1 MSSNNFK
8 LTGIVRAIDSS
19 DYEKMGVS
27 KAAFMSQASS
37 LFPKE
42 VNVNESFDLLPVV
55 FNLGVVNKFNANGDG
70 IDTVRAAQIIKQF
83 VHKPLNIEHYKPD
96 IVGHIVNASFSDK
109 EPDYL
114 ENAVEDFLDR
124 DDPFFIS
131 VAAVIYKHVYP
142 DLSKAI
148 MKASDPEDPSYQ
160 AYSSSWEI
168 AFSKYKVCVG
178 SDLLSECEVYEEG
191 SAGYKKYDKKLKSSG
206 GKGSDKE
213 GPINR
218 LFDGKIIPVG
228 AALTENPAAQ
238 VKGVYSLVDLIEQ
251 KREEKTSNSNKKN
264 SQNEETPVNDKN
276 DNSDIMT
283 EEQFNELKKHI
294 EDQIGSFDINE
305 STAST
310 VGEKFATVLEDAAK
324 DWKSSSEAAKEKM
337 EDYKKE
343 MEDLKKQLAS
353 ANDSLV
359 ALKSDLDMR
368 KAAEKYN
375 GRMEAMAS
383 VFELNEEIEAIVA
396 KQVKDIDTDEDFEA
410 YLGEAKILF
419 ADKTKEAI
427 AAVEAAQEAEKKQEE
442 IEESTASE
450 EGEEEEGGDE
460 DGGDEEAEAEVAEE
474 KEDEGEI
481 ETSESSVSCV
491 TNNNGDDSTEENLFD
506 RLKKAGLQLENK

>member
-1 MSSNNFK
+1 MSSNKFK

-27 KAAFMSQASS
+27 KAAFISQASS

-42 VNVNESFDLLPVV
+42 VGVSESFDLLPVV

-70 IDTVRAAQIIKQF
+70 IDTVRAAQIIKKF
-83 VHKPLNIEHYKPD
+83 IHKPLNIEHYKPD

-114 ENAVEDFLDR
+114 ENSVEDFLDR

-148 MKASDPEDPSYQ
+148 MKASNPEDPSYQ

-178 SDLLSECEVYEEG
+178 SELLSECKIYEEG
-191 SAGYKKYDKKLKSSG
+191 SAEYEKYDKELKSSG
-206 GKGSDKE
+206 GKGGKKD
-213 GPINR
+213 GPVSR

-238 VKGVYSLVDLIEQ
+238 VKGVYSLVDLINKEDQ
-251 KREEKTSNSNKKN
+251 EKTSNSNKKSSEN
-264 SQNEETPVNDKN
+264 QETPVNDKN

-294 EDQIGSFDINE
+294 EDQIGAFDINE

-324 DWKSSSEAAKEKM
+324 DWKSSSEAAKERE

-343 MEDLKKQLAS
+343 MEELKKQLSS
-353 ANDSLV
+353 ATESLV
-359 ALKSDLDMR
+359 ALKSDLEMR

-383 VFELNEEIEAIVA
+383 VFELNEEVEAIVA
-396 KQVKDIDTDEDFEA
+396 KQIKDIETDEDFES
-410 YLGEAKILF
+410 YLTEAKILF
-419 ADKTKEAI
+419 ADKTKEAV
-427 AAVEAAQEAEKKQEE
+427 AAVEAAEEAEKKHDE
-442 IEESTASE
+442 IEESKASE
-450 EGEEEEGGDE
+450 QEGEAEEAEGEEEKEGGD
-460 DGGDEEAEAEVAEE
+460 
-474 KEDEGEI
+474 EI
-481 ETSESSVSCV
+481 ETSESSDSCV

-506 RLKKAGLQLENK
+506 RLKKAGLQLEN

>member
-1 MSSNNFK
+1 MSSNKFK

-27 KAAFMSQASS
+27 KAAFISQASS

-42 VNVNESFDLLPVV
+42 VDVNESFDLLPVV

-70 IDTVRAAQIIKQF
+70 IDTVRAAQIIKRF
-83 VHKPLNIEHYKPD
+83 IHKPLNIEHYKPD

-114 ENAVEDFLDR
+114 ENSVEDFLDR

-178 SDLLSECEVYEEG
+178 SELLSECEVYEEG
-191 SAGYKKYDKKLKSSG
+191 SAEYEKYDKELKSSG
-206 GKGSDKE
+206 GKGGNKGEPVS
-213 GPINR
+213 R

-238 VKGVYSLVDLIEQ
+238 VKGVYSLVDLINKED
-251 KREEKTSNSNKKN
+251 EEKTSNSNKKSSEN
-264 SQNEETPVNDKN
+264 QETPVNDKN

-294 EDQIGSFDINE
+294 EDQIGAFDINE

-324 DWKSSSEAAKEKM
+324 DWKSSSEAAKERE

-343 MEDLKKQLAS
+343 MEELKKQLAS
-353 ANDSLV
+353 ATDSLLT
-359 ALKSDLDMR
+359 LKSDLEMR

-383 VFELNEEIEAIVA
+383 VFELNEEVEAIVA
-396 KQVKDIDTDEDFEA
+396 KQIKDIDTDEDFES
-410 YLGEAKILF
+410 YLTEAKILF
-419 ADKTKEAI
+419 ADKTKESV
-427 AAVEAAQEAEKKQEE
+427 AAVEAAEEAEKKQGE
-442 IEESTASE
+442 IEESKASE
-450 EGEEEEGGDE
+450 QEGEAEEAEGEAEEAEGEEEKE
-460 DGGDEEAEAEVAEE
+460 DGD
-474 KEDEGEI
+474 EI
-481 ETSESSVSCV
+481 ETSESSDSCV

>member
-1 MSSNNFK
+1 MSNNKFK

-42 VNVNESFDLLPVV
+42 VDVSESFDLLPVV

-70 IDTVRAAQIIKQF
+70 IDTVRAAQIIKRF
-83 VHKPLNIEHYKPD
+83 IHKPLNIEHYKPD
-96 IVGHIVNASFSDK
+96 IVGHIVNASFTDK

-114 ENAVEDFLDR
+114 ENSVEDFLDR
-124 DDPFFIS
+124 EDPFFIS

-148 MKASDPEDPSYQ
+148 MKASNPEDPSYQ

-178 SDLLSECEVYEEG
+178 SKLLSECDVYEEG
-191 SAGYKKYDKKLKSSG
+191 TAEYEKYDKELKSSG
-206 GKGSDKE
+206 GKGGNKSE
-213 GPINR
+213 PVSR

-228 AALTENPAAQ
+228 AALTENPAAE
-238 VKGVYSLVDLIEQ
+238 VKGVYSLVDLINKEDQ
-251 KREEKTSNSNKKN
+251 EKTSNSNKKS

-324 DWKSSSEAAKEKM
+324 DWKSSSEAAKERE

-353 ANDSLV
+353 ATESLV
-359 ALKSDLDMR
+359 ALKSDLEMR

-383 VFELNEEIEAIVA
+383 VFELNEEVEAIVA
-396 KQVKDIDTDEDFEA
+396 KQIKDIETDEDFES
-410 YLGEAKILF
+410 YLTEAKILF

-427 AAVEAAQEAEKKQEE
+427 AAVEAAEKAEKKNDE
-442 IEESTASE
+442 IEESKASE
-450 EGEEEEGGDE
+450 EEGEGEEAEGE
-460 DGGDEEAEAEVAEE
+460 AEEAEAEGEEE
-474 KEDEGEI
+474 KEGEDEI
-481 ETSESSVSCV
+481 ETSESSDSCV